1 MANVNNNRRPIV
13 AGNWKMNGNLT
24 LVGTMQERIN
34 RARPDN
40 VDIVV
45 CPPAVYINEFDTT
58 AILTGGQ
65 DISVFEAGA
74 HTGDISAVMLKE
86 LGCQFVIVGH
96 SERRTD
102 HGESNELVAQKTRA
116 ALEQQLT
123 PIVCVGEPLEIR
135 EAGQVF
141 DYVAEQLDAVTDT
154 IGAERLS
161 ELVIA
166 YEPVWAIGTG
176 KSATPEQAQ
185 EVHRFI
191 REHLAKADKEAAQG
205 IRILYGGSVNA
216 ANARALF
223 AQADVDGGLIGGASL
238 KQDEFLAICQAA
250 N

>member
-1 MANVNNNRRPIV
+1 MANANNNRRPIV

-24 LVGTMQERIN
+24 LVRTMQNGIN
-34 RARPDN
+34 SAKPDN

-45 CPPAVYINEFDTT
+45 CPPAVYINEFDTK

-86 LGCQFVIVGH
+86 LGCRFVIVGH

-102 HGESNELVAQKTRA
+102 HGESNELVAKKARV

-141 DYVAEQLDAVTDT
+141 DYVAEQLDAVIRV
-154 IGAERLS
+154 IGAEQLS
-161 ELVIA
+161 ALVIA
-166 YEPVWAIGTG
+166 YEPIWAIGTG
-176 KSATPEQAQ
+176 QSATPEQAQ
-185 EVHRFI
+185 DVHRFI
-191 REHLAKADKEAAQG
+191 REHLAKASDEAAQD

-216 ANARALF
+216 ANAGKIF

>member
-1 MANVNNNRRPIV
+1 MANVDNNRRPIV
-13 AGNWKMNGNLT
+13 AGNWKMNGNLE
-24 LVGTMQERIN
+24 LVRTMQNGIN
-34 RARPDN
+34 SARLDN

-65 DISVFEAGA
+65 DISQFGAGA

-86 LGCQFVIVGH
+86 LGCRFVIVGH
-96 SERRTD
+96 SERRAD
-102 HGESNELVAQKTRA
+102 HGESNELVAHKARA

-123 PIVCVGEPLEIR
+123 PIVCVGEPLAIR
-135 EAGQVF
+135 EADQVF
-141 DYVAEQLDAVTDT
+141 DHVAEQLDAVIGT
-154 IGAERLS
+154 IGAEQLS

-166 YEPVWAIGTG
+166 YEPIWAIGTG

-185 EVHRFI
+185 EVHCFI

-216 ANARALF
+216 ANAGGLF